1 VYYFYSTEQTPS
13 QSVTTVGFVT
23 ALCIGKPQLE
33 ILMLSNIK
41 GFEADFTARK
51 NETSVQFLLKLEI
64 LM

>member
-1 VYYFYSTEQTPS
+1 
-13 QSVTTVGFVT
+13 VT

>member
-1 VYYFYSTEQTPS
+1 
-13 QSVTTVGFVT
+13 VT

-33 ILMLSNIK
+33 ILMKSNIK

-51 NETSVQFLLKLEI
+51 NKISVQFLLKLEI